1 MADYSGYTPQR
12 QQQRQDPWADA
23 AVGIAK
29 LFMPDQ
35 EQQFKARQFQQTEE
49 LNTLRLK
56 DHKTETAAR
65 EARTLYDNDRLAEA
79 KLNRGLLDEKGR
91 IMAEAARTG
100 GLTQAQAG
108 RLAEIN
114 SRLGGADSSVANV
127 YALTPEGKAA
137 TAAAAKAKADAT
149 SRAAA
154 DKQKAEDDANAAAA
168 VAKDTESFYSAKAKE
183 AKEYKPPSDA
193 DMANAFKAVYRSIS
207 GGRRLSDGAIAELVT
222 ASQRGQF
229 TGTPAQ
235 VADKIMKIAF
245 AGSHAGHVV
254 PLYDAAR
261 IEAEKKKDPVAAA
274 NLALEDDF
282 KPGVTTSTE
291 GARKNLQNVQI
302 QYPGT
307 YYLEGTMDEIREQ
320 AMSYPPGTRIVY
332 LDVKTGKHG
341 GGRTPSDESVYMQ
354 QSDQTLSPD
363 GLHRSQQPLEF
374 DPWFNTGITPPNLR
388 EPSYPNTPAG
398 LARKAAD
405 EAAARSR

>member
-35 EQQFKARQFQQTEE
+35 EMQFKAREREQSQKLTD
-49 LNTLRLK
+49 LRLS
-56 DHKTETAAR
+56 DYEADRAAR
-65 EARTLYDNDRLAEA
+65 DTKNKYDLDRIAEA
-79 KLNRGLLDEKGR
+79 NAQREFADEKGK
-91 IMAEAARTG
+91 IMAAAATTG
-100 GLTQAQAG
+100 SLSPAQAR

-114 SRLGGADSSVANV
+114 ARTGATGSVADIWKM
-127 YALTPEGKAA
+127 TPEGR
-137 TAAAAKAKADAT
+137 AAAAAEAQAKAAAEQEKLDAKARV
-149 SRAAA
+149 SAAN
-154 DKQKAEDDANAAAA
+154 KKTEDD
-168 VAKDTESFYSAKAKE
+168 AKDTESFYSAKAKE

-193 DMANAFKAVYRSIS
+193 DMANAFKAVYRSMS

-261 IEAEKKKDPVAAA
+261 IEAEKKKDPFAAA

-282 KPGVTTSTE
+282 KPGVTTSTQ
-291 GARKNLQNVQI
+291 GARQNLQNVQI
-302 QYPGT
+302 QFPGT
-307 YYLEGTMDEIREQ
+307 YYLEGTMDEIRLQ

-363 GLHRSQQPLEF
+363 GLHRSQQLPEL
-374 DPWFNTGITPPNLR
+374 DPWFNTGITPPLR